1 MNNFLPG
8 LIELSRQTN
17 TFRKHVMGKTLQAAL
32 ISLIFIGAP
41 IYTGC
46 ATNPVTGKQDLVLM
60 SEEDEI
66 KLGQKA
72 HQEIMKQYRPYDNP
86 ALQSYVEGIV
96 EELSKKSHR
105 SNLVF
110 HVTVLD
116 SPEINAFALPGG
128 YVYVTRGIMAYMN
141 SEAELAGVLGHEI
154 GHVTARHGVRQHS
167 VGTLTGIGATAAA
180 ILTGSSAV
188 GEAANYGG
196 TALVRGYG
204 REHELEA
211 DRLGAEYLAQ
221 VGYDP
226 EEMINVVGILKAQ
239 EDFDKQLAKEE
250 GREPRAYHGTFSTHP
265 SNDKRL
271 QEVVRAANK
280 FDAAATREANR
291 EGYLNQINGMVVGP
305 SAKDGVLRDNK
316 FYHKDLNLYIE
327 FPLGWKIH
335 NLADRLLAISS
346 GEDVQMQI
354 TLASMSKRQTPKEYL
369 NEQFKDNLSNGE
381 GVKTPDFQGYTGL
394 TEIKASNGK
403 LPSRVAAVFDGKRI
417 YQILAVGRHEDAL
430 NRYDSST
437 LHTIS
442 SLRKLKKDEAALAKA
457 KNIKLIRTK
466 SGDSFESLAKRSVI
480 SHHPVEQLRLYNG
493 MYPDGEPTP
502 GQLIKIIE

>member
-1 MNNFLPG
+1 MQLD
-8 LIELSRQTN
+8 
-17 TFRKHVMGKTLQAAL
+17 TFRNYVMGKILQAAL
-32 ISLIFIGAP
+32 MSLFFIGALFN
-41 IYTGC
+41 TGC
-46 ATNPVTGKQDLVLM
+46 ATNPVSGKQDLVLM

-66 KLGQKA
+66 KLGKQA
-72 HQEIMKQYRPYDNP
+72 HQEIMKQYRPYENP
-86 ALQSYVEGIV
+86 ALQRYVEGIV

-110 HVTVLD
+110 HVTILD
-116 SPEINAFALPGG
+116 SPDINAFALPGG

-167 VGTLTGIGATAAA
+167 VGTLTGIGTAVAT

-196 TALVRGYG
+196 TALARGYG

-239 EDFDKQLAKEE
+239 EDFDRQLAKEE

-271 QEVVRAANK
+271 QEVVGAANK
-280 FDAAATREANR
+280 FASASTREANR
-291 EGYLNQINGMVVGP
+291 EEYLNYIDGMIVGP

-316 FYHKDLNLYIE
+316 FYHKDLNIYIE
-327 FPLGWKIH
+327 FPLGWKVH

-346 GEDVQMQI
+346 GKDVQLQI
-354 TLASMSKRQTPKEYL
+354 TLTDMSKRQTPQEYL
-369 NEQFKDNLSNGE
+369 NEQFKDSSLKNGE
-381 GVKTPDFQGYTGL
+381 NVTTPDFQGYTGL
-394 TEIKASNGK
+394 TTIKASNGK
-403 LPSRVAAVFDGKRI
+403 LPSRVAAVFDDKRI

-430 NRYDSST
+430 DRYDSST
-437 LHTIS
+437 LHTIK
-442 SLRKLKKDEAALAKA
+442 SLRKLKKDEAALAKS
-457 KNIKLIRTK
+457 KNIRLIRTK
-466 SGDSFESLAKRSVI
+466 SGDTFESLSKRSVL

-493 MYPDGEPTP
+493 LYPDGEPKP
-502 GQLIKIIE
+502 GQLVKIIE

>member
-1 MNNFLPG
+1 M
-8 LIELSRQTN
+8 S
-17 TFRKHVMGKTLQAAL
+17 KTLRFIFLCL
-32 ISLIFIGAP
+32 ISTGTIF
-41 IYTGC
+41 YSGC

-66 KLGQKA
+66 NLGKKA
-72 HQEIMKQYRPYDNP
+72 HKQIMQQYRPYDDP
-86 ALQSYVEGIV
+86 ALQSYVEGLV
-96 EELSKKSHR
+96 EELSTKSHR

-128 YVYVTRGIMAYMN
+128 YVYITRGIMAYMN

-211 DRLGAEYLAQ
+211 DRLGAEYLAR

-226 EEMINVVGILKAQ
+226 EEMINVVGILKDQ
-239 EDFDKQLAKEE
+239 EDFDRQLAKEE

-271 QEVVRAANK
+271 QEVIRAANK
-280 FDAAATREANR
+280 FETAATRDANR
-291 EGYLNQINGMVVGP
+291 EKYLNYIDGMVVGP
-305 SAKDGVLRDNK
+305 SAKDGVLRENK
-316 FYHKDLNLYIE
+316 FYHQELNLYVE

-335 NLADRLLAISS
+335 NLADRLLAVSS
-346 GEDVQMQI
+346 GQDIQMQI
-354 TLASMSKRQTPKEYL
+354 TLTDMSKRQTPKEYL
-369 NEQFKDNLSNGE
+369 NDHFKDSLKDGQDI
-381 GVKTPDFQGYTGL
+381 KTDDFRGYTGI
-394 TEIKASNGK
+394 TTIKTPNGK
-403 LPSRVAAVFDGKRI
+403 LPSRVAAVFDNKRI
-417 YQILAVGRHEDAL
+417 YQIMSVARHEDAL
-430 NRYDSST
+430 NRYDT
-437 LHTIS
+437 TVLHTMK
-442 SLRKLKKDEAALAKA
+442 SLRKLKKDEASLAKA
-457 KNIKLIRTK
+457 KHIKLIRAK
-466 SGDSFESLAKRSVI
+466 SDDTFETLAKRSVL

-493 MYPDGEPTP
+493 MYPDGEPKP